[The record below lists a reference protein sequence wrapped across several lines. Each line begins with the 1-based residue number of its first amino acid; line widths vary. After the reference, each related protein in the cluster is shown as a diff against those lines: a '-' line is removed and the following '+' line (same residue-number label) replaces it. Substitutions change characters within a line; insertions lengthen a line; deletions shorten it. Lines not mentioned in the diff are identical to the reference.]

1 MVRPALRSRSFRRIK
16 KKLPGGAFITHYLK
30 RKPSVAKCSACG
42 SKLHG
47 VKSERPIVM
56 KKLSRSRK
64 TPSRPY
70 GGRLCSKCTREKMK
84 EKVR

>member
-30 RKPSVAKCSACG
+30 RKPSVAKCSTCG
-42 SKLHG
+42 KRLHG
-47 VKSERPIVM
+47 VKSERPVVM
-56 KKLSRSRK
+56 KKFSKTKK

-70 GGRLCSKCTREKMK
+70 GGKLCSKCTRNKIK